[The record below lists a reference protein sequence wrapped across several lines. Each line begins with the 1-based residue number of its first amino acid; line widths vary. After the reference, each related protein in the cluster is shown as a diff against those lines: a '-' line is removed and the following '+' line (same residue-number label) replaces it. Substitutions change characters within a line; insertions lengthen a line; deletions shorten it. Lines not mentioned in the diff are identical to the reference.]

1 MALFQPTNITPST
14 LGGAGNGTIDV
25 NNALTVSWQVNGNSP
40 LVAYQIKIMQNDTA
54 STLKLDTGKVTL
66 NTPFYGTDYKGDTV
80 FFSVTI
86 SSSQMTTAGMENG
99 YANGYKMTIKQWWNA
114 NDAVEQTSASY
125 FITRS
130 TPVVSMYNIS
140 SASSFYYQEYT
151 FTTSYNQSQG
161 DAIEWSRWELQ
172 AKENGAFVTIDDT
185 GYLYGAIAWSSGS
198 TIYLEYYHNGFAVGV
213 DEQNQTIPI
222 EHRIKCTVQTANGV
236 QVDTGWKT
244 FTTNMNSGHIP
255 ATLNLCVRRESDSVK
270 IEMPKNFPL
279 LGTASG
285 TYSFVEHNSEKWLT
299 LPYGTNITFGG
310 SGVASLAIDDSTD
323 YSIYFKMSIT
333 DTSHTVDYLVA
344 DYGTYQMKF
353 GYNSSGFTIK
363 KGSTTIWSL
372 NTAPTA
378 NTDFA
383 IALTDT
389 SVLFGINNN
398 GTVTSNSYTINA
410 WKNGATLNSLKI
422 NGPGVVR
429 GMHVIGR
436 QITPNIFTPSLNST
450 YSFWE
455 YTTDMQFYGR
465 FDGTL
470 YTGFIDDSTD
480 SLSIYRKTSG
490 ASAFKLIANIPLEQ
504 RMFYDYSALNQTTYE
519 YFFMLMAQD
528 GNDRLYVQE
537 RHGIASVTPCWW
549 NYTVLCCSEVG
560 ENEYVVQSEYR
571 FGLNLESGSVGNNN
585 SPTVQRNFTKYPVRQ
600 PISSNYRSGTLTS
613 LIGRVSNDQY
623 TDSVSLMDELYALST
638 STLTKFLKTRKG
650 QIFQIETGAPVSMQ
664 IADKYAQQ
672 PAKISLPWIEVG
684 DASNANILNEIIV

>member
-86 SSSQMTTAGMENG
+86 SSSQMTTAGMTNG

-130 TPVVSMYNIS
+130 TPTIYMANIS
-140 SASSFYYQEYT
+140 SASSFPYQEYT
-151 FTTSYNQSQG
+151 FTTSYSQSQG
-161 DAIEWSRWELQ
+161 DGIEWSRWELQ
-172 AKENGAFVTIDDT
+172 AQENGEFVTIDDT
-185 GYLYGAIAWSSGS
+185 GYLYGAIAGGVGNSKF
-198 TIYLEYYHNGFAVGV
+198 LDYYHNGFAVGV
-213 DEQNQTIPI
+213 NEQNQTIPI
-222 EHRIKCTVQTANGV
+222 EHRIKCTVQTVNGV
-236 QVDTGWKT
+236 QVDTGWQT
-244 FTTNMNSGHIP
+244 FTTNMNSSHIP
-255 ATLNLCVRRESDSVK
+255 ATLNLCVQRDTDSIK
-270 IEMPKNFPL
+270 IEMPKNFPIS
-279 LGTASG
+279 GTADGS
-285 TYSFVEHNSEKWLT
+285 YSFTTHNSEKWLT
-299 LPYGTNITFGG
+299 FPYGSSISFGG
-310 SGVASLAIDDSTD
+310 SGEDSLDIDESTD

-333 DTSHTVDYLVA
+333 DTSHVVDYLIA
-344 DYGTYQMKF
+344 DYGTYQIIF
-353 GYNSSGFTIK
+353 GYGTNGYTIK
-363 KGSTTIWSL
+363 KGNDTLWSL
-372 NTAPTA
+372 STAPASGTF
-378 NTDFA
+378 FA

-389 SVLFGINNN
+389 SVLFGINND
-398 GTVTSNSYTINA
+398 GTITYNSYSVNA
-410 WKNGATLNSLKI
+410 WKDGATLQSLTT

-436 QITPNIFTPSLNST
+436 QLTSIYGTLQNE

-465 FDGTL
+465 FDGAL

-490 ASAFKLIANIPLEQ
+490 ASAFKLIANTPLV
-504 RMFYDYSALNQTTYE
+504 RRTIHDYSALNQTTYE
-519 YFFMLMAQD
+519 YFFMLMAKGSYD
-528 GNDRLYVQE
+528 NLYVQE

>member
-14 LGGAGNGTIDV
+14 LSGIGNGTIDV
-25 NNALTVSWQVNGNSP
+25 NKTLTVSWQVNGNSP

-66 NTPFYGTDYKGDTV
+66 SEPFYGTDYRGNVV
-80 FFSVTI
+80 FFEVDI
-86 SSSQMTTAGMENG
+86 STSAMSTAGMVNG

-114 NDAVEQTSASY
+114 NDAIEQTSASY

-130 TPVVSMYNIS
+130 TPSITMSNIS
-140 SASSFYYQEYT
+140 NASSFPYQEYT
-151 FTTSYNQSQG
+151 FTTSYSQSQG
-161 DAIEWSRWELQ
+161 DGIEWSRWELQ
-172 AKENGAFVTIDDT
+172 AQENGEFVTIDDT
-185 GYLYGAIAWSSGS
+185 GYLYGAIAGS
-198 TIYLEYYHNGFAVGV
+198 FGNSIYLEYYHNGFAIGV

-222 EHRIKCTVQTANGV
+222 EHRIKCTVQTVNGV

-244 FTTNMNSGHIP
+244 FTTNMNSAHIP
-255 ATLNLCVRRESDSVK
+255 ATLNLCVQRDTDAVK
-270 IEMPKNFPL
+270 IEMPKNFPI
-279 LGTASG
+279 LGTANG
-285 TYSFVEHNSEKWLT
+285 TYSFEERSYIEKWLV
-299 LPYGTNITFGG
+299 LPYGTSVTYGG
-310 SGVASLAIDDSTD
+310 SGDDTLDIDESTD

-333 DTSHTVDYLVA
+333 DTSHVVDYLVA
-344 DYGTYQMKF
+344 DYGTYQIKF
-353 GYNSSGFTIK
+353 GYGTNGYAIK
-363 KGSTTIWSL
+363 KGDTTIWSVSA
-372 NTAPTA
+372 APASGTY
-378 NTDFA
+378 FA

-389 SVLFGINNN
+389 SVLFGINNS
-398 GTVTSNSYTINA
+398 GTVTYDSYQISA
-410 WKNGATLNSLKI
+410 WKDGATLQSLTM

-429 GMHVIGR
+429 AMHVFGR
-436 QITPNIFTPSLNST
+436 QLTSISGALQSP

-465 FDGTL
+465 FNGAL
-470 YTGFIDDSTD
+470 YTGFIDDKTD
-480 SLSIYRKTSG
+480 SLSIYRKASG
-490 ASAFKLIANIPLEQ
+490 APVFKLIANTPLV
-504 RMFYDYSALNQTTYE
+504 RRTIHDYSVLSQTTYE
-519 YFFMLMAQD
+519 YFFMLMEQD
-528 GNDRLYVQE
+528 GNGRLYVQE

-571 FGLNLESGSVGNNN
+571 FGLNLESGAVGNNN
-585 SPTVQRNFTKYPVRQ
+585 SPAIQRNFTQYPIRQ
-600 PISSNYRSGTLTS
+600 PISSNYRSGTLSS
-613 LIGRVSNDQY
+613 LIGRVNNDQY
-623 TDSVSLMDELYALST
+623 VDSVSLMDELYALST